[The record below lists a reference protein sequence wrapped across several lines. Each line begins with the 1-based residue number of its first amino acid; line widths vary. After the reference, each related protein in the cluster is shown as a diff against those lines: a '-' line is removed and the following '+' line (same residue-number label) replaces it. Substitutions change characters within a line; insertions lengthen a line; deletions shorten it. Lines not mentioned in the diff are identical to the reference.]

1 MCSSVEITVGLGVG
15 TLLGPGFIDYCS
27 PNLRADYTS
36 VPEFLICGDGGSVN
50 SQIVVLRVM

>member
-1 MCSSVEITVGLGVG
+1 MEITVGLGVG

-36 VPEFLICGDGGSVN
+36 VPEFLICGDGGSIN
-50 SQIVVLRVM
+50 SQIIVLRVM